1 MSYHRDNDNENKGE
15 LMEYW
20 NEEDL
25 ITLFRNYFEKM
36 DFTQEEAD
44 NCIDEFN
51 DMSKEE
57 SQEFVDHVTERLS
70 RYNIMIPELG
80 SPVLN

>member
-1 MSYHRDNDNENKGE
+1 MKGE
-15 LMEYW
+15 VMKYW

-36 DFTQEEAD
+36 NFTQ
-44 NCIDEFN
+44 
-51 DMSKEE
+51 EE

-70 RYNIMIPELG
+70 RYDIMIPELG